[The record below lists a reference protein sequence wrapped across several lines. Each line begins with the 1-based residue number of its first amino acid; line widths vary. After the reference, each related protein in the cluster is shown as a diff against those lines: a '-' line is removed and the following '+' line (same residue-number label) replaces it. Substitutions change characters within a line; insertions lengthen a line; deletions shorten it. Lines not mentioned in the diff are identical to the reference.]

1 MFKFIAFALL
11 SVSFAQAAE
20 INVLEVSSRKAGFGN
35 KIASFVI
42 GENGEASVRLTVV
55 DHNPIRAG
63 RYSTGTTYRSFEE
76 VVPAL
81 SMSGEKLLLNN
92 STECGTMGVTR
103 ILKNPTL
110 NLSGNCELEVRSVRK
125 ADGKKVVRV
134 VLITE

>member
-11 SVSFAQAAE
+11 TISFAQAAE
-20 INVLEVSSRKAGFGN
+20 INVLEVTSRKAGFGN

-42 GENGEASVRLTVV
+42 GDNGEASVRLTVV
-55 DHNPIRAG
+55 DHHPGRAG

-81 SMSGEKLLLNN
+81 SVVGEKLMLNN
-92 STECGTMGVTR
+92 SIECGSMGVTR
-103 ILKNPTL
+103 ILKRPTL
-110 NLSGNCELEVRSVRK
+110 NLTGACELEVRSIRK

-134 VLITE
+134 VLVTE